1 LAAFDAPVGPRESPP
16 LVGETRQGNHDT
28 PANDLRNL
36 TARHNSL
43 RELAENTDGVAVVNQ
58 NNIEPAMQRI
68 VSDLSSYYLVGYY
81 SSNTRLDG
89 KFREI
94 TVRVKRPGVR
104 IRARRGYRGAT
115 AEELTA
121 AANAEKAKEPTGVSR
136 AFDSVAAVSP
146 RSQFRL
152 RTATWVAPGAGD
164 APAAAVWI
172 VGEVDYATRK
182 DLSWSAG
189 ATADVIVVAATG
201 AEVASKTI
209 PIPSGQG
216 TFAVRVP
223 DEGGV
228 APGEYAVRVRV
239 KPNQDM
245 GLPVSDTARVIVAGQ
260 PARVGEPVLWRRGPT
275 TGPKYAMTADPRF
288 RRNERVRLEYATTA
302 AGMPT
307 GRMLDRAGNSINV
320 PVQIL
325 ERQDESGEFRWL
337 VAESALAPLAPGDY
351 AIEVTLDEAKV
362 VTAFKVVP

>member
-1 LAAFDAPVGPRESPP
+1 
-16 LVGETRQGNHDT
+16 
-28 PANDLRNL
+28 
-36 TARHNSL
+36 
-43 RELAENTDGVAVVNQ
+43 
-58 NNIEPAMQRI
+58 
-68 VSDLSSYYLVGYY
+68 
-81 SSNTRLDG
+81 
-89 KFREI
+89 
-94 TVRVKRPGVR
+94 
-104 IRARRGYRGAT
+104 
-115 AEELTA
+115 
-121 AANAEKAKEPTGVSR
+121 
-136 AFDSVAAVSP
+136 
-146 RSQFRL
+146 
-152 RTATWVAPGAGD
+152 VAPGAGD

-260 PARVGEPVLWRRGPT
+260 PARVGEPVPWRRGPT